1 MLYVIALPAAVMA
14 LSGTVLLVF
23 LVRETRRVHVF
34 DRRLAVSRT
43 EALKLTSGMLL
54 TDRSPNRGRELVRK
68 LAFGVVRATSV
79 LAPFG
84 AKERDKL
91 RRMLRAAGYRQA
103 DALSVYL
110 AIKVLAA
117 VAVGTVA
124 GVVAS
129 VVGDGGQHPV
139 VIGAVCLAAATFGS
153 LIPEFV
159 ARALSSAR
167 NQRMVNALPYALDLL
182 VMGLEAGLTF
192 EQALL
197 TTSEEVE
204 ALEPGLAN
212 ELKELE
218 AELRLGSDHRVV
230 LQDFQLRTD
239 IPGLQDLVVSLLQ
252 SDRHGTPLS
261 QSVRNIAENER
272 VQRASRIEAQ
282 AQRLPVLMT
291 LPMMLLVLPGTMLLM
306 AGPAFLQAMQ
316 ALRSI
321 G

>member
-1 MLYVIALPAAVMA
+1 MPYFIVLTAAVMA

-23 LVRETRRVHVF
+23 LVRETRRVHAF

-43 EALKLTSGMLL
+43 EALMLTSGGLVVEGN
-54 TDRSPNRGRELVRK
+54 RSRGHDMSRRLV
-68 LAFGVVRATSV
+68 FGVVRVTSV

-91 RRMLRAAGYRQA
+91 RRMLRTAGYRQA

-110 AIKVLAA
+110 ATKVIAA
-117 VAVGTVA
+117 VAFGSITS
-124 GVVAS
+124 VVAS
-129 VVGDGGQHPV
+129 GMDGLGQHPV
-139 VIGAVCLAAATFGS
+139 VVGLVFLAGAIVGS
-153 LIPEFV
+153 MIPEFV
-159 ARALSSAR
+159 IRKLSSAR
-167 NQRMVNALPYALDLL
+167 NQRMVEALPYAFDLL

-212 ELKELE
+212 EFKELE
-218 AELRLGSDHRVV
+218 AELRLGSDHRTV

-239 IPGLQDLVVSLLQ
+239 VPGLQDLVVSLLQ
-252 SDRHGTPLS
+252 SERHGTPLS
-261 QSVRNIAENER
+261 QAVRNIADTER
-272 VQRASRIEAQ
+272 VQRAARIEEK

-306 AGPAFLQAMQ
+306 AGPSFLQAMQ
-316 ALRSI
+316 AMRAI